1 MTVIKTCPRRVA
13 AEEILQQGWVM
24 KESKHMQ
31 HWRERF
37 MVLTDT
43 HLLTFCCESKGEFKT
58 RKATEKIRLGF
69 GVQIQSLPISSSQR
83 GAEFAVSFRNEH
95 GEARCIKLLAP
106 SEEARSRWI
115 HEITK
120 AKIPA
125 RVRMATAEL
134 PIY

>member
-1 MTVIKTCPRRVA
+1 MTVIKDCPRRVA
-13 AEEILQQGWVM
+13 AEEILEQGWVM

-43 HLLTFCCESKGEFKT
+43 HLLTFCGESKGEFKT

-69 GVQIQSLPISSSQR
+69 GVQIHSLPTCRQP
-83 GAEFAVSFRNEH
+83 GAAFSVSFRDEH
-95 GEARCIKLLAP
+95 GESRCIKLLAQ

-125 RVRMATAEL
+125 RVRMATAEQ
-134 PIY
+134 PVY